1 MKIKLSQFIDNI
13 KYGLRLYFYSSH
25 QKANFNLL
33 DRHFCT
39 RQFSSLLCLLESIL
53 VKVVQGRINLHK
65 KKCLTMGREERKET
79 KIGSFQFHWGQKKNN
94 GGSYPFD
101 FRSMQPGMRVV
112 LATTFWLAVLV
123 AGTVGHHPA
132 GRLIFDQYSSPFDPH
147 QYGVYR
153 RAGGQADWKDQDPVE
168 KNHPFDPSINPPR
181 SITNTGHGTP
191 AIRYVTPFNFV
202 FFFFSLSL
210 FFPCISYSF
219 SLCVFIF
226 VLSLCYLSSSSFFYI
241 FRPFSFF
248 LSFLFHSLSLLPSLC
263 VFRPPFL
270 YIFRPFSVRVFH
282 CLFFVFLLCF
292 LFFLSLFVSFVL
304 PFFIFFVLFSSSC
317 LNFSFCLSLFFVFP
331 LLLSLSVSL
340 CIFFLYFLFSLL
352 LAV

>member
-1 MKIKLSQFIDNI
+1 
-13 KYGLRLYFYSSH
+13 
-25 QKANFNLL
+25 
-33 DRHFCT
+33 
-39 RQFSSLLCLLESIL
+39 
-53 VKVVQGRINLHK
+53 
-65 KKCLTMGREERKET
+65 MGREERKET

-202 FFFFSLSL
+202 FFFLSLSL

-248 LSFLFHSLSLLPSLC
+248 LSFLFFILSLSFP
-263 VFRPPFL
+263 
-270 YIFRPFSVRVFH
+270 
-282 CLFFVFLLCF
+282 
-292 LFFLSLFVSFVL
+292 LFVSFVL
-304 PFFIFFVLFSSSC
+304 PFSIFFVLSLFEFFIVSFSFSFCVFYSFSLCLCLSFFLSLYFSSS
-317 LNFSFCLSLFFVFP
+317 
-331 LLLSLSVSL
+331 LLLPV
-340 CIFFLYFLFSLL
+340 
-352 LAV
+352 

>member
-1 MKIKLSQFIDNI
+1 
-13 KYGLRLYFYSSH
+13 
-25 QKANFNLL
+25 
-33 DRHFCT
+33 
-39 RQFSSLLCLLESIL
+39 
-53 VKVVQGRINLHK
+53 
-65 KKCLTMGREERKET
+65 MGREERKET

-202 FFFFSLSL
+202 FFFLSLSL

-248 LSFLFHSLSLLPSLC
+248 LSFLFFIPSLSLSPSLSLC
-263 VFRPPFL
+263 LSSSLSLYFSSFLCSSFSLSLFRFP
-270 YIFRPFSVRVFH
+270 
-282 CLFFVFLLCF
+282 F

-317 LNFSFCLSLFFVFP
+317 LNFSFYLSLFFVFP

>member
-202 FFFFSLSL
+202 FRFFFLSLSL

-248 LSFLFHSLSLLPSLC
+248 LSFLFFILSLSFP
-263 VFRPPFL
+263 
-270 YIFRPFSVRVFH
+270 
-282 CLFFVFLLCF
+282 
-292 LFFLSLFVSFVL
+292 LFVSFVL
-304 PFFIFFVLFSSSC
+304 PFSIFFVLSLFEFFIVSFSFSFCVFYSFSLCLCLSFFLSLYFSSS
-317 LNFSFCLSLFFVFP
+317 
-331 LLLSLSVSL
+331 LLLPV
-340 CIFFLYFLFSLL
+340 
-352 LAV
+352 